1 MKKISLIIMALLG
14 NFYYSQH
21 INPVAPINISGA
33 SLTHDQLKSYIDNVN
48 NNTLI
53 YRENDDYSLFKGSP
67 YLDSTYKKVKID
79 DFLMPQKLRYNAYS
93 DKMEFEKDGKIY
105 DAQIPDN
112 AVLNFFEFNKNFKKM
127 KYTLDGKDY
136 DGFLTIVSEGKFLAL
151 YKKESIKL
159 REGDGLNNGIV
170 DHRGAVFSNQKPVYI
185 CLFDNKYSVL
195 PKNKK
200 EIINKFSIVQGLA
213 KFIDDNKIDVKDDL
227 DLAKLANYINDNLK

>member
-1 MKKISLIIMALLG
+1 MMFLLKTTLHHFGIEIKKIFKDRHLSRSFFVIYKINCIFDCKIYIKNEKISLIIMALLG

-127 KYTLDGKDY
+127 KYTLEGKNY
-136 DGFLTIVSEGKFLAL
+136 DGFLTIVSEGNFLR
-151 YKKESIKL
+151 YIKKKV
-159 REGDGLNNGIV
+159 LN
-170 DHRGAVFSNQKPVYI
+170 
-185 CLFDNKYSVL
+185 
-195 PKNKK
+195 
-200 EIINKFSIVQGLA
+200 
-213 KFIDDNKIDVKDDL
+213 
-227 DLAKLANYINDNLK
+227 

>member
-127 KYTLDGKDY
+127 KYTLEGKNY
-136 DGFLTIVSEGKFLAL
+136 DGFLTIVSEGNFLR
-151 YKKESIKL
+151 YIK
-159 REGDGLNNGIV
+159 R
-170 DHRGAVFSNQKPVYI
+170 
-185 CLFDNKYSVL
+185 KY
-195 PKNKK
+195 
-200 EIINKFSIVQGLA
+200 
-213 KFIDDNKIDVKDDL
+213 
-227 DLAKLANYINDNLK
+227 